1 MNNKNNYI
9 KSMAQADAEAI
20 RKAMKGF
27 GTDEAALIKIC
38 ANRSNTQRQQMKQ
51 AYKSAFGRDL
61 IADLKSELHGKFEDA
76 MIALFTEPI
85 EYDCDQ
91 LREAMHGAGT
101 NEDTLIEIIASRS
114 PQQLAL
120 IKAKYKEKYNRD
132 LETDIKKET
141 SHTLQHLLISL
152 LQGSRSQNR
161 NPNQAQMAAIAQEIY
176 NAGEAKMGTDESVF
190 NKYFCSLSP
199 YELAAMSQ
207 QYHKLT
213 GHTILQAIDKEF
225 HGDSKKAL
233 RTIVYATLSP
243 SEYFATRVNDA
254 IKGWGTKDHL
264 LMRILITRDEI
275 DMPQI
280 KQYYKQ
286 LYGKDM
292 VQAVKNDISG
302 DYQKLMIEL
311 CDH

>member
-1 MNNKNNYI
+1 
-9 KSMAQADAEAI
+9 MAQADAEAL

-38 ANRSNTQRQQMKQ
+38 ANRTNAQRQQMKA
-51 AYKSAFGRDL
+51 AYKSLYGRDL
-61 IADLKSELHGKFEDA
+61 IADLKSELNGKFEDA

-85 EYDCDQ
+85 EYDVDQ
-91 LREAMHGAGT
+91 LREGMKGLGT

-114 PQQLAL
+114 PAQLRA
-120 IKAKYKEKYNRD
+120 IKAKYQEKYKRD
-132 LETDIKKET
+132 LEQDIKKET
-141 SHTLQHLLISL
+141 HGTLEHLLVSL
-152 LQGSRSQNR
+152 LQGSRSTNTQV
-161 NPNQAQMAAIAQEIY
+161 NQGQAAAIAQEIY
-176 NAGEAKMGTDESVF
+176 KAGEAKLGTDESVF

-199 YELAAMSQ
+199 YELAAMAQ

-233 RTIVYATLSP
+233 KTIVYATLSP

-254 IKGWGTKDHL
+254 IKGWGTQDHL
-264 LMRILITRDEI
+264 LIRILITRDEI

-292 VQAVKNDISG
+292 VEAVKSDISG
-302 DYQKLMIEL
+302 DYQKLMVEL
-311 CDH
+311 CSH

>member
-1 MNNKNNYI
+1 M
-9 KSMAQADAEAI
+9 SQADAEAL
-20 RKAMKGF
+20 RNAMKGF
-27 GTDEAALIKIC
+27 GTDEATLIKIC
-38 ANRSNTQRQQMKQ
+38 ANRTNAQRQQMKA
-51 AYKSAFGRDL
+51 AYKSLYGRDL
-61 IADLKSELHGKFEDA
+61 IADLKSELNGKFEDA
-76 MIALFTEPI
+76 MVALFTEPI
-85 EYDCDQ
+85 EYDADQ
-91 LREAMHGAGT
+91 LREGMKGLGT

-114 PQQLAL
+114 PSQLRA
-120 IKAKYKEKYNRD
+120 IAAKYKEKYKRD
-132 LETDIKKET
+132 LEQDVKKET
-141 SHTLQHLLISL
+141 HGTLQHLLVSL
-152 LQGSRSQNR
+152 LQGSRSTNTQ
-161 NPNQAQMAAIAQEIY
+161 PNQAQAAAIAQEIFK
-176 NAGEAKMGTDESVF
+176 AGEAKLGTDESVF

-199 YELAAMSQ
+199 YELAAMAQ

-233 RTIVYATLSP
+233 RTIIYATLSP

-264 LMRILITRDEI
+264 LIRILISRDEI

-292 VQAVKNDISG
+292 VEAVKNDISG
-302 DYQKLMIEL
+302 DYQKLMVEL
-311 CDH
+311 CSH

>member
-1 MNNKNNYI
+1 
-9 KSMAQADAEAI
+9 
-20 RKAMKGF
+20 MKGF

-38 ANRSNTQRQQMKQ
+38 ANRTNSQRQQIKA
-51 AYKSAFGRDL
+51 AYKATFGRDL
-61 IADLKSELHGKFEDA
+61 ISDLKSELHGKFEDA
-76 MIALFTEPI
+76 MIALFADPI
-85 EYDCDQ
+85 EYDADQ
-91 LREAMHGAGT
+91 LREAMKGLGT
-101 NEDTLIEIIASRS
+101 NEDTLIEIIASR
-114 PQQLAL
+114 PPHILKAVKDRYQQ
-120 IKAKYKEKYNRD
+120 KYQRD
-132 LETDIKKET
+132 LETDVKKET
-141 SHTLQHLLISL
+141 SGTLQHLLIAL
-152 LQGSRSQNR
+152 LQCNRSVNSS
-161 NPNQAQMAAIAQEIY
+161 PNVARCAEIAQEIHQ
-176 NAGEAKMGTDESVF
+176 AGEAKIGTDESVF
-190 NKYFCSLSP
+190 NKYFCTLSP
-199 YELAAMSQ
+199 MELACVAQ

-225 HGDSKKAL
+225 SGDSKKAL

-264 LMRILITRDEI
+264 LIRILITRDEI

-286 LYGKDM
+286 LFGKDM
-292 VQAVKNDISG
+292 VQAVKSDISG

>member
-1 MNNKNNYI
+1 
-9 KSMAQADAEAI
+9 MAQADAEAL

-38 ANRSNTQRQQMKQ
+38 ANRTNTQRQQIKH

-76 MIALFTEPI
+76 MVALFADPI
-85 EYDCDQ
+85 EYDADE
-91 LREAMHGAGT
+91 LRKGMKGLGT
-101 NEDTLIEIIASRS
+101 NEDTLIEIIGSRT
-114 PQQLAL
+114 PNVLRAV
-120 IKAKYKEKYNRD
+120 KAKYKEKYNRD
-132 LETDIKKET
+132 LEEDVRKET
-141 SHTLQHLLISL
+141 HGTLQHLLIAL
-152 LQGSRSQNR
+152 LQCNRSTNTM
-161 NPNQAQMAAIAQEIY
+161 PNQAQCAAIAQEIY
-176 NAGEAKMGTDESVF
+176 KAGEAKLGTDESIF
-190 NKYFCSLSP
+190 NKYFCTLSP
-199 YELAAMSQ
+199 HELACVAQ
-207 QYHKLT
+207 NYHKLT

-233 RTIVYATLSP
+233 RTIIYATLSP

-292 VQAVKNDISG
+292 VQAVKSDISG

>member
-1 MNNKNNYI
+1 
-9 KSMAQADAEAI
+9 MAQKDAEDL

-38 ANRSNTQRQQMKQ
+38 ANRTNSQRQAIKA
-51 AYKSAFGRDL
+51 AYKAAFGRDL

-76 MIALFTEPI
+76 MIALFADPI
-85 EYDCDQ
+85 EYDADQ
-91 LREAMHGAGT
+91 LREAMKGLGT
-101 NEDTLIEIIASRS
+101 NEDTLIEIIASR
-114 PQQLAL
+114 PPHILRAVKERYQQ
-120 IKAKYKEKYNRD
+120 KYQRD
-132 LETDIKKET
+132 IETDVKKET
-141 SHTLQHLLISL
+141 HGTLQHLLIAL
-152 LQGSRSQNR
+152 LQCNRSVNT
-161 NPNQAQMAAIAQEIY
+161 NPNIDRCAQIAQEIY
-176 NAGEAKMGTDESVF
+176 QAGEAKLGTDSSVF

-199 YELAAMSQ
+199 MELACVAQ

-225 HGDSKKAL
+225 SGDSKKAF
-233 RTIVYATLSP
+233 RTIVYATLTP

-264 LMRILITRDEI
+264 LIRILITRDEI

-286 LYGKDM
+286 LFGKDM
-292 VQAVKNDISG
+292 VQAVKSDISG
-302 DYQKLMIEL
+302 DYQKLMVEL

>member
-1 MNNKNNYI
+1 
-9 KSMAQADAEAI
+9 MAQKDAEDL

-38 ANRSNTQRQQMKQ
+38 ANRTNSQRQAIKA
-51 AYKSAFGRDL
+51 AYKAAFGRDL

-76 MIALFTEPI
+76 MIALFADPI
-85 EYDCDQ
+85 EYDADQ
-91 LREAMHGAGT
+91 LREAMKGLGT
-101 NEDTLIEIIASRS
+101 NEDTLIEIIASR
-114 PQQLAL
+114 PPHILRAVKERYQQ
-120 IKAKYKEKYNRD
+120 KYQRD
-132 LETDIKKET
+132 IETDVKKET
-141 SHTLQHLLISL
+141 HGTLQHLLIAL
-152 LQGSRSQNR
+152 LQCNRSVNT
-161 NPNQAQMAAIAQEIY
+161 NPNIDQCAQIAQEIY
-176 NAGEAKMGTDESVF
+176 QAGEAKLGTDSSVF

-199 YELAAMSQ
+199 MELACVAQ

-225 HGDSKKAL
+225 SGDSKKAF

-264 LMRILITRDEI
+264 LIRILITRDEI

-280 KQYYKQ
+280 KQFYKQ
-286 LYGKDM
+286 LFGKDM
-292 VQAVKNDISG
+292 VQAVKSDISG

>member
-1 MNNKNNYI
+1 
-9 KSMAQADAEAI
+9 MAQKDAEDL

-27 GTDEAALIKIC
+27 GTDETALIKIC
-38 ANRSNTQRQQMKQ
+38 ANRTNSQRQQIKA
-51 AYKSAFGRDL
+51 AYVSLYGRDL

-76 MIALFTEPI
+76 MVALFSDPI
-85 EYDCDQ
+85 EYDADE
-91 LREAMHGAGT
+91 LRAAIKGAGT
-101 NEDTLIEIIASRS
+101 NEDTLIEIFASR
-114 PQQLAL
+114 PPHILA
-120 IKAKYKEKYNRD
+120 AVRARYQEKYKRD
-132 LETDIKKET
+132 LEADIKSET
-141 SHTLQHLLISL
+141 HGTLEHLLVSL
-152 LQGSRSQNR
+152 LQCSRST
-161 NPNQAQMAAIAQEIY
+161 NQRPDVVRCGAIAQEIY
-176 NAGEAKMGTDESVF
+176 QAGEAKMGTDESVF

-199 YELAAMSQ
+199 AELACVAQ
-207 QYHKLT
+207 EYHKLT

-225 HGDSKKAL
+225 SGDSKKAF

-264 LMRILITRDEI
+264 LIRILITRDEI

-292 VQAVKNDISG
+292 VQAVKSDISG
-302 DYQKLMIEL
+302 DYQKLMVEL

>member
-1 MNNKNNYI
+1 
-9 KSMAQADAEAI
+9 MAQKDAEDL

-38 ANRSNTQRQQMKQ
+38 ANRTNSQRQAIKA
-51 AYKSAFGRDL
+51 AYKAAFGRDL

-76 MIALFTEPI
+76 MIALFADPI
-85 EYDCDQ
+85 EYDADQ
-91 LREAMHGAGT
+91 LREAMKGLGT
-101 NEDTLIEIIASRS
+101 NEDTLIEIIASR
-114 PQQLAL
+114 PPHILRAVKERYQQ
-120 IKAKYKEKYNRD
+120 KYQRD
-132 LETDIKKET
+132 IETDVKKET
-141 SHTLQHLLISL
+141 HGTLQHLLIAL
-152 LQGSRSQNR
+152 LQCNRSVNT
-161 NPNQAQMAAIAQEIY
+161 NPNIDKCAQIAQEIY
-176 NAGEAKMGTDESVF
+176 QAGEAKLGTDSSVF

-199 YELAAMSQ
+199 MELACVAQ

-225 HGDSKKAL
+225 SGDSKKAF

-264 LMRILITRDEI
+264 LIRILITRDEI

-286 LYGKDM
+286 LFGKDM
-292 VQAVKNDISG
+292 VQAVKSDISG
-302 DYQKLMIEL
+302 DYQKLMVEL